1 MNTYLALIKEGNGE
15 KHLILTN
22 ESSVEKL
29 QDSFSHDATVLG
41 ISCMDL
47 REDDEVVLKAL
58 LDISRLMHQDG
69 IEMLLNKFATC
80 GYRFGR

>member
-1 MNTYLALIKEGNGE
+1 MNTYLALIEEGNSE

-22 ESSVEKL
+22 KSSLEEL
-29 QDSFSHDATVLG
+29 QDSFSNDATVLG
-41 ISCMDL
+41 ISCMNL

-58 LDISRLMHQDG
+58 LDISGLMHQDG
-69 IEMLLNKFATC
+69 IEMLLNQFATC